1 MRVEGNRPIRPAN
14 TRRDDKAVGSSGA
27 FAEALGSE
35 PTASAAPASPIGS
48 LGALFALQEVADPLT
63 QRRKAMARA
72 TRILD
77 RLGDL
82 QRGLLEGEIDQESL
96 ADLASTARAARDQTD
111 DPNLQQILDEIEL
124 RAAVELAKLTC
135 AA

>member
-1 MRVEGNRPIRPAN
+1 MRVEGNRPIRPTN
-14 TRRDDKAVGSSGA
+14 VRRDDKAVGSSGA
-27 FAEALGSE
+27 FSEALGSE
-35 PTASAAPASPIGS
+35 PASATATASPIGS
-48 LGALFALQEVADPLT
+48 LGALFALQEVSDPLA

-82 QRGLLEGEIDQESL
+82 QRGLLEGEIDRHSL

-124 RAAVELAKLTC
+124 RAAVELAKLSC

>member
-1 MRVEGNRPIRPAN
+1 
-14 TRRDDKAVGSSGA
+14 
-27 FAEALGSE
+27 
-35 PTASAAPASPIGS
+35 SAAPASPIGS
-48 LGALFALQEVADPLT
+48 LGALFALQEVGDPLA

-82 QRGLLEGEIDQESL
+82 QRGLLEGEIDPQSL

-111 DPNLQQILDEIEL
+111 DLNLQQILDEIEL
-124 RAAVELAKLTC
+124 RAAVELAKLNY